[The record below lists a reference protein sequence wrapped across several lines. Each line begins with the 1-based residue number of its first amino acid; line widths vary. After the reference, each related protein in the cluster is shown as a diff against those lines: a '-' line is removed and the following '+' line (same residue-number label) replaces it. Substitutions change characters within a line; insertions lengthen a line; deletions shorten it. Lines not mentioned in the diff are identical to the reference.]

1 MNRKGFTLTE
11 LLVVVVILGIISG
24 LSIPLIRSLSSNMEE
39 KKYNAYADTVL
50 QAAKLYNN
58 SYSEDLFGRKE
69 YGCSYVTYEQLSDK
83 NLLKDINIER
93 VSCATD
99 QTIVRII
106 KQKDKYGYSGVIGC
120 GRVDSNGH
128 VSNIKRYP
136 EGTTLSLDH
145 NSCTGSASNNIG
157 ISVDDRY
164 IGGEYDK
171 KKKTTKILLS
181 SGTGINNHIS
191 IKTAWSTDPNGFDSA
206 TDWTKAGFEIKGDQE
221 KKLLNGELIEVS
233 SNQISTP
240 SNKSGDYYLLVK
252 VDELVDLYGSKW
264 VNNLTVGGI
273 VAAVRDNYIS
283 YGPFKIDND
292 KPTITLDLYACGANG
307 QKSGNKIVTK
317 TSDGSESNVII
328 TTKDVVG
335 SDENWL
341 NKQAFPYG
349 VCLDMALSDGIKV
362 KKLEME
368 WNDSNLAANAANYRE
383 IKDSSEYT
391 IGEKNANRTAS
402 ILDNGHRYF
411 VYTAKDYAGNKSNIA
426 VDIKLDNTSPSVSC
440 PKTNTGTTS
449 GVTITVSCTDS
460 VSGCKNSTSLGNHP
474 NITTTQTYNVE
485 DNAGNTNSCSQ
496 TVSSSSCSCQ
506 TCYKTCYKTE
516 YYSCKKTAYDVT
528 AQYCSQ
534 TLKGTFERTN
544 QSSSSGGSGWI
555 GTCTYTDTCPRQK
568 SYNCN
573 PYDCKCST
581 CYS

>member
-1 MNRKGFTLTE
+1 MKRKGFTLVE
-11 LLVVVVILGIISG
+11 LLVVIVILGIITG
-24 LSIPLIRSLSSNMEE
+24 LSIPLVRNISQTLENR
-39 KKYNAYADTVL
+39 KYTTYKDSVL
-50 QAAKLYNN
+50 EASKLYVN

-69 YGCSYVTYEQLSDK
+69 YGCSYITYNQLSDK
-83 NLLKDINIER
+83 SLIKDIDIEK
-93 VSCATD
+93 VSCATN
-99 QTIVRII
+99 QTVVRVI
-106 KQKDKYGYSGVIGC
+106 KQKDKYGYTAVIGC
-120 GRVDSNGH
+120 GKKEGSGDIT
-128 VSNIKRYP
+128 NIKRYP
-136 EGTTLSLDH
+136 KDTVIPINH
-145 NSCTGSASNNIG
+145 NSCTGAADNNID
-157 ISVDDRY
+157 ISVDEKY
-164 IGGEYDK
+164 IGGKADK
-171 KKKTTKILLS
+171 KKKTTKLKLE

-191 IKTAWSTDPNGFDSA
+191 IYTAWSLDKNGYSSINSNEWA
-206 TDWTKAGFEIKGDQE
+206 KASFEIKGDQE

-240 SNKSGDYYLLVK
+240 SNKTGDYYLLVR
-252 VDELVDLYGSKW
+252 VDELKDLYGSKW

-349 VCLDMALSDGIKV
+349 VCLDMALNDGIKV

-368 WNDSNLAANAANYRE
+368 WNDSNLAANTANYRE

-449 GVTITVSCTDS
+449 GVIITVSCTDS
-460 VSGCKNSTSLGNHP
+460 VSGCKNSTSLGDHH

-496 TVSSSSCSCQ
+496 TVSTSNCSCQ
-506 TCYKTCYKTE
+506 TCYQTCSRNKS
-516 YYSCKKTAYDVT
+516 YSCTKYAYNVT

-534 TLKGTFERTN
+534 TLKGTFQRTN
-544 QSSSSGGSGWI
+544 QSSGSGWL
-555 GTCTYTDTCPRQK
+555 GTCAYTDTCTK
-568 SYNCN
+568 KEYYNCN
-573 PYDCKCST
+573 PYNCRCST

>member
-1 MNRKGFTLTE
+1 MNKKGFTLTE
-11 LLVVVVILGIISG
+11 LLVVVVILGIITG
-24 LSIPLIRSLSSNMEE
+24 LSIPLIRNLSSNMEE
-39 KKYNAYADTVL
+39 KKYNTYADSVL
-50 QAAKLYNN
+50 QAAKLYKD

-69 YGCSYVTYEQLSDK
+69 YGCSYITYEQLVDK
-83 NLLKDINIER
+83 GLIKDIDIEK
-93 VSCATD
+93 VSCATN
-99 QTIVRII
+99 QTVVRVI
-106 KQKDKYGYSGVIGC
+106 KQKDKYGYTAVIGC
-120 GRVDSNGH
+120 GKKEGSGDIT
-128 VSNIKRYP
+128 NIKRYP
-136 EGTTLSLDH
+136 KGTTIPID
-145 NSCTGSASNNIG
+145 NTSCTGSRSNNIG
-157 ISVDDRY
+157 ITVDGTY
-164 IGGEYDK
+164 IGGLFDK
-171 KKKTTKILLS
+171 RKKTTKIVLT

-191 IKTAWSTDPNGFDSA
+191 IKTAWSTDPNGFESVDSTA
-206 TDWTKAGFEIKGDQE
+206 WSKASFEIKGDQE

-240 SNKSGDYYLLVK
+240 SNKTGDYYLLVK

-341 NKQAFPYG
+341 NKQAFPYW
-349 VCLDMALSDGIKV
+349 VCLDMALNDGIKV

-368 WNDSNLAANAANYRE
+368 WNDSNLAANTANYRE

-460 VSGCKNSTSLGNHP
+460 VSGCKNSTSLGTHP
-474 NITTTQTYNVE
+474 RITTTQTYNVE

-496 TVSSSSCSCQ
+496 TVSTSNCSC
-506 TCYKTCYKTE
+506 KTCYETCSRNKS
-516 YYSCKKTAYDVT
+516 YSCTVKKEMTASDCYKKPDHSF
-528 AQYCSQ
+528 SQ
-534 TLKGTFERTN
+534 VGYSDKAGIGMCTYT
-544 QSSSSGGSGWI
+544 
-555 GTCTYTDTCPRQK
+555 GTCTKKEY
-568 SYNCN
+568 YNCN
-573 PYDCKCST
+573 GYSCNCST